1 MIPGQPVPTEL
12 DEAAARAAQ
21 RRAAAEAVPPPPAPA
36 GPSPAPPA
44 VLPEGT
50 TLRSAA
56 TAPQV
61 APVPPAPAVGNAP
74 APDPLAPPV
83 TDPDMI
89 GVVFIHGIGAQRAGE
104 TVLSWSRPIIRI
116 LSAWAGERGL
126 PADPVVRSRVDL
138 TGRTTPFIE
147 LAVPPDPAAPSE
159 GRGQRWVLTE
169 AWWASDVE
177 APGIGEM
184 LRWLVWRGEARR
196 IGSGILSGINA
207 VDDARRGPAGG
218 IEGVRRRLRDVG
230 ERVLLLG
237 FFLLLALVAVPVYG
251 LVKLLGALPIPTIA
265 QGISTA
271 QLDWFLADWFG
282 DVRVLLGDRAQAAN
296 IRARVETTIEALRE
310 YGCGRIVV
318 VGHSGGT
325 IVAYMTLADLR
336 PDLRVDALITHG
348 QALGLA
354 WRLGHFT
361 GPLDAFR
368 PVDGDADELL
378 RTGDRLVRP
387 LPAGL
392 TWADYWSSHDPA
404 PAGPLDDPVRCV
416 TLPASSHLIVNR
428 ASLVNDHGGY
438 WDNEEGFVIPVMRAI
453 DTAGRPGAESRFFPG
468 YRPDDPRILAR
479 VERVVRLGRFWLL
492 WLLLAGATLVAGL
505 LAGGGGFPSFGGFLL
520 GLPGSLAGGAAALP
534 GDGPWPWLTGA
545 AAAYVLSHAVSRV
558 AVGRWDE
565 WDVESRARA
574 RRSVFVA
581 PPPGPLVLQWA
592 ALLLAQLLVTLLV
605 AGAEPRVPLL
615 VGYLALLVVGW
626 FPREWRRRFESTVP
640 VPADT

>member
-1 MIPGQPVPTEL
+1 MV
-12 DEAAARAAQ
+12 
-21 RRAAAEAVPPPPAPA
+21 
-36 GPSPAPPA
+36 
-44 VLPEGT
+44 
-50 TLRSAA
+50 
-56 TAPQV
+56 
-61 APVPPAPAVGNAP
+61 
-74 APDPLAPPV
+74 
-83 TDPDMI
+83 

-104 TVLSWSRPIIRI
+104 TVLAWSRPIIRI
-116 LSAWAGERGL
+116 LSAWAAERHL
-126 PADPVVRSRVDL
+126 PSDPVVRSRVDL

-147 LAVPPDPAAPSE
+147 LAVPADPSVPEDRPA
-159 GRGQRWVLTE
+159 QRWVLTE

-184 LRWLVWRGEARR
+184 LRWLIWRGEARR
-196 IGSGILSGINA
+196 IGSGILTGINA
-207 VDDARRGPAGG
+207 VDDARRGPARGL
-218 IEGVRRRLRDVG
+218 EGVRRRVRDAA
-230 ERVLLLG
+230 ERLLLLG
-237 FFLLLALVAVPVYG
+237 FFLLLALVAVPVYA

-336 PDLRVDALITHG
+336 PDLRVDALVTHG

-361 GPLDAFR
+361 GPLAAFR

-378 RTGDRLVRP
+378 RSGDRLVRP
-387 LPAGL
+387 LPGEL
-392 TWADYWSSHDPA
+392 RWDDFWSSHDPA

-416 TLPASSHLIVNR
+416 SLPAASHLVVNR

-453 DTAGRPGAESRFFPG
+453 DTAGRPAATESRFFPG
-468 YRPDDPRILAR
+468 YRDDDPRIVAR
-479 VERVVRLGRFWLL
+479 AERVSRLGRFWLL
-492 WLLLAGATLVAGL
+492 WLILAGTTLVAGL
-505 LAGGGGFPSFGGFLL
+505 LAGADGFPTLGGWIL
-520 GLPGSLAGGAAALP
+520 GLPGSLTMPPSPPEGLWPGVVGALV
-534 GDGPWPWLTGA
+534 
-545 AAAYVLSHAVSRV
+545 AYVLSHAVSRV

-565 WDVESRARA
+565 WDLEARARA
-574 RRSVFVA
+574 RRTSFQA
-581 PPPGPLVLQWA
+581 PAAGSLVVQWTA
-592 ALLLAQLLVTLLV
+592 LLV
-605 AGAEPRVPLL
+605 AQVLVAFLVAGSDLRVPLL
-615 VGYLALLVVGW
+615 AGYAALLVIGW
-626 FPREWRRRFESTVP
+626 FPREWRRQL
-640 VPADT
+640 VPAPSPPVDA